1 MVLASRGRRGDARR
15 FEEAGFAGYLSKPI
29 EQSAFYNLLL
39 QVAGVES
46 QPTHGIATCRSGHR
60 HARFAAQV
68 LVVEDNVTNQAVA
81 RGMLEKFG
89 LDIDL
94 VANGREALQALSEVA
109 YDLVFMDCQM
119 PVMDGYE
126 ASRLIRDPGTG
137 VLDSEVPIV
146 AMTANA
152 MKSDR
157 DKCLRAGMNDHIAKP
172 VDPSRMEQALTRWL
186 PVECQL
192 DRFAATAPGPVGAAE
207 VQARRDGADDDE
219 AVFDEDALQKRM
231 MGDED
236 LMRAVAEAFVV
247 DMNGMVEQLKSHVD
261 SGDMPNVGAMGHK
274 IKGAAVAMG
283 GMALGQAAREVEQAG
298 RTDEPERLDQVLPL
312 LERRYDEM
320 KQAMRE
326 LLP

>member
-1 MVLASRGRRGDARR
+1 
-15 FEEAGFAGYLSKPI
+15 
-29 EQSAFYNLLL
+29 
-39 QVAGVES
+39 
-46 QPTHGIATCRSGHR
+46 
-60 HARFAAQV
+60 
-68 LVVEDNVTNQAVA
+68 
-81 RGMLEKFG
+81 MLEKFG

-94 VANGREALQALSEVA
+94 VANGREAVQALSEVA

-137 VLDSEVPIV
+137 VLDSEVPII

-186 PVECQL
+186 PAECQL
-192 DRFAATAPGPVGAAE
+192 HRFAVDEPAAVGAAE
-207 VQARRDGADDDE
+207 LQAGRDGTDDGE

-247 DMNGMVEQLKSHVD
+247 DMNGMVAQLKSHVD
-261 SGDMPNVGAMGHK
+261 SGDMQNVGAMGHK

-320 KQAMRE
+320 KQAMQE